1 MEALIGDAGPHAE
14 EEFDIVDATTGLAT
28 GERARR
34 SVVHATGLYHRAV
47 HVWLFAPATGE
58 VLLQRRAL
66 DKDSWPGALDIS
78 CAGHVS
84 AGDAPLPS
92 AVRELEEELGIV
104 LPPARFEWLF
114 THVERLESVQRG
126 ARFVNNEFNDVFLV
140 TLSPLER
147 AALDPAAATLHDVV
161 GVPSMAG
168 AEAGAVAHAPIA
180 GFALQ
185 RSEVSAVEWRPWRD
199 VERLYLAA
207 PAAAA
212 AGGAGNA
219 AAAGSIVPTSDMES
233 YMRLFRTLE
242 ARATEG
248 GLPSTGKSVQV
259 VALTGSR
266 G

>member
-1 MEALIGDAGPHAE
+1 MAALVGDAGRPPHAE
-14 EEFDIVDATTGLAT
+14 EEFDVVDTTTGLPT

-147 AALDPAAATLHDVV
+147 AALDPAAATLRDVV
-161 GVPSMAG
+161 G
-168 AEAGAVAHAPIA
+168 AEAGAVAHTPIA

-207 PAAAA
+207 AAA
-212 AGGAGNA
+212 AGDVGSA
-219 AAAGSIVPTSDMES
+219 AAAGSIVPTSDVES

-242 ARATEG
+242 ARAAEG
-248 GLPSTGKSVQV
+248 VC
-259 VALTGSR
+259 
-266 G
+266 